1 VVAGQIEPLLK
12 VHLIK
17 VHLMDLE
24 TGRRE
29 QMPVSHDGFV
39 TAVAF
44 SPDGQHLASGDE
56 GLYSSSSHRREGGM
70 VKIWRIK

>member
-1 VVAGQIEPLLK
+1 
-12 VHLIK
+12 
-17 VHLMDLE
+17 M
-24 TGRRE
+24 
-29 QMPVSHDGFV
+29 MPVNHSGFV

-56 GLYSSSSHRREGGM
+56 GMYSSSDRREGGM

>member
-1 VVAGQIEPLLK
+1 LDV
-12 VHLIK
+12 
-17 VHLMDLE
+17 E

-29 QMPVSHDGFV
+29 LMPVSYPGFV

-56 GLYSSSSHRREGGM
+56 GLYSLSSYRREGGM